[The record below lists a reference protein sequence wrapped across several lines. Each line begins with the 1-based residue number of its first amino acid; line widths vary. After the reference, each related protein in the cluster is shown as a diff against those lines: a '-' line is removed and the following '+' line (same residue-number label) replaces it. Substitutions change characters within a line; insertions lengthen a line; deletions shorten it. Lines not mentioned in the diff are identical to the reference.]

1 MHRFCKIIDDEG
13 GPIGD
18 ELENDGEI
26 GPPPL
31 DEAYLASASVI
42 IQFYPY
48 LDYLGKTI

>member
-31 DEAYLASASVI
+31 DGAYLDPLRSSSNFIPISI
-42 IQFYPY
+42 I
-48 LDYLGKTI
+48 